1 MIFLS
6 EVRKEGIE
14 PMKILTKRNGIAL
27 VAVLTILLVLTLLL
41 PVMFNMTED
50 ALSSAVSG
58 EDRQKASYY
67 ARSMVE
73 MTVSAFEDLYDAAE
87 EDKKENINST
97 YLQIM
102 NSFKTIP
109 SGENSKTMKAQTVY
123 I

>member
-6 EVRKEGIE
+6 EVRKEGIG
-14 PMKILTKRNGIAL
+14 PMKILAKRNGIAL

-50 ALSSAVSG
+50 ALSGAVSG

-87 EDKKENINST
+87 EDKKEN
-97 YLQIM
+97 
-102 NSFKTIP
+102 K
-109 SGENSKTMKAQTVY
+109 GA
-123 I
+123 